1 MKYNDNNM
9 RTHYK
14 LAFQTM
20 WRGIVILIKSW
31 AVTLNR
37 LLFDTLHGIR
47 KHWFFVLILI
57 AAYVCMF
64 MTMAKSR
71 AMYHN
76 GEEINYQLTQVIDS
90 LKS

>member
-1 MKYNDNNM
+1 MN

-37 LLFDTLHGIR
+37 LLFDVLNGIS
-47 KHWFFVLILI
+47 KHWFFVVLLI
-57 AAYVCMF
+57 AAYVFMF
-64 MTMAKSR
+64 LSMAKSR
-71 AMYHN
+71 ALYHN
-76 GEEINYQLTQVIDS
+76 GEAVNYQLTQVIDS
-90 LKS
+90 LKMIK